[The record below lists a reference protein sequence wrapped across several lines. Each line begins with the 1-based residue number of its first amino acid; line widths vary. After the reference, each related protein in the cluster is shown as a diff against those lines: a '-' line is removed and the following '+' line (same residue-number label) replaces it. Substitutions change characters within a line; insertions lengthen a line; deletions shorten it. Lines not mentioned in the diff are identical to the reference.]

1 MKTRRFR
8 ADDPERRAWQDA
20 GKILTS
26 IGLSEGMVFVDVGCG
41 EGYFAV
47 PASRR
52 VGPGG
57 KVFAVDINA
66 EAVARLQEQAKK
78 EGLDNL
84 VFDINEAENTLFCD
98 GCADIVFFGID
109 LHDFRD
115 PAQVLANAAVML
127 KPGGR
132 LVDLDWKDI
141 PMEFGPP
148 PEKRFSVEKARYLI
162 ESAGLRIQS
171 VQDAGPYHYLII
183 AIQDSP

>member
-8 ADDPERRAWQDA
+8 ADDPERGAWQDA
-20 GKILTS
+20 EEILTS

-57 KVFAVDINA
+57 RVCAVDINA
-66 EAVARLQEQAKK
+66 DAIARLKEQAEK

-84 VFDINEAENTLFCD
+84 ILDVKEAENTLFCK
-98 GCADIVFFGID
+98 GCADIVFFAID
-109 LHDFRD
+109 LHDFLD
-115 PAQVLANAAVML
+115 PVQVLSNAARML
-127 KPGGR
+127 KPSGR
-132 LVDLDWKDI
+132 LADLDRKDQ
-141 PMEFGPP
+141 PMDIGPP
-148 PEKRFSVEKARYLI
+148 PEKRFSVEKARHLI